1 MQRCRPLAESG
12 TRDSVMSTGSGG
24 EDGLKEDFW
33 KEKHSSFSFR
43 PSSSLQSNTMAPK
56 AAASSGAKA
65 AGKVKKAQ
73 QAAKG
78 LKCANSFKKA
88 RVRTNVHFFRPHT
101 LRKSR
106 QPKVARRSSDVATCT
121 FPKLSKT
128 DKYTIVRQPLTTE
141 SAMKKI
147 EETNTLVFLVDP
159 RSNKR
164 QIKQAVK
171 ELYDVN
177 AQRVNTLIRPDGLKK
192 AYVRLTSD
200 FDALDVANKIGII

>member
-1 MQRCRPLAESG
+1 
-12 TRDSVMSTGSGG
+12 
-24 EDGLKEDFW
+24 
-33 KEKHSSFSFR
+33 
-43 PSSSLQSNTMAPK
+43 MAPK
-56 AAASSGAKA
+56 AGASAGAKA
-65 AGKVKKAQ
+65 SAKKAVAGKVKKAQ

-78 LKCANSFKKA
+78 LKASSSFKKA

-101 LRKSR
+101 LRKTR
-106 QPKVARRSSDVATCT
+106 QPKVVRRCYEAATCT
-121 FPKLSKT
+121 FPKLAKT

-171 ELYDVN
+171 ELYDVDT
-177 AQRVNTLIRPDGLKK
+177 QRVNTLIRPDGLKK

-200 FDALDVANKIGII
+200 YDALDVANKIGII